1 MKHPCPDCN
10 TYPKIYNLNFNIYDY
25 TECLCKNKNSNKLNN
40 YFIKNDRLSEHDF
53 YLIFGIAKN
62 NLFIFVYD
70 DKIYLQIKN
79 KLDIFIE
86 DIFLIELAKT
96 LRKEKNNIYVE
107 QIFDYIVEKYLN
119 NLIFA

>member
-1 MKHPCPDCN
+1 MKHPCPDCK
-10 TYPKIYNLNFNIYDY
+10 TYPKIDNLNFNIYSY
-25 TECLCKNKNSNKLNN
+25 TECLCENKRFDKLNN

-53 YLIFGIAKN
+53 YLIFGITQN

-70 DKIYLQIKN
+70 DKIQLEVRN
-79 KLDIFIE
+79 KLDIYIE
-86 DIFLIELAKT
+86 DISLIELAKT

-107 QIFDYIVEKYLN
+107 QIFDYIIEKYFN